1 MQIEQGNSP
10 AQWFA
15 LRVKS
20 RHEKIVGMM
29 AQNRGF
35 EEFVPLYES
44 RRRWSDRFSSVELPL
59 FPGYIFCRLPV
70 ERRLPLLTIPGV
82 LHFVGIG
89 RAPAPIEESEIR
101 SIQAAVRSGL
111 RPEPW
116 PYVEV
121 GQRVQL
127 AAGPLSGLEGLL
139 VEERKQHRIVVSV
152 SLLKRSVAVEID
164 RNWVKPVESLRR
176 DVSLPAASPFVAKAL
191 SI

>member
-1 MQIEQGNSP
+1 MHIEQGNSP

-59 FPGYIFCRLPV
+59 FPGYIFCRLSV
-70 ERRLPLLTIPGV
+70 ERRLPILTIPGV

-89 RAPAPIEESEIR
+89 RAPAPIEESEITA
-101 SIQAAVRSGL
+101 IQAAVRSGL

-191 SI
+191 SL